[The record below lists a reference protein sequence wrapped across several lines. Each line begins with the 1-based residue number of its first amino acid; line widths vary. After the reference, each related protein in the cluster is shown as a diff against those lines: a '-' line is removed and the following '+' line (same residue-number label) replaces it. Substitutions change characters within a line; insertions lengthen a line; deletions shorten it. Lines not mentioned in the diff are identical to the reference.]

1 MYKLSVLRE
10 FRAGVEEMAGRAAAM
25 PSRVVMPRSS
35 RSVVLRTAMEFVDA
49 GAPKAD

>member
-10 FRAGVEEMAGRAAAM
+10 FSAGVEEMAGSAAAM

-35 RSVVLRTAMEFVDA
+35 RSAVFRTAMEFVEA
-49 GAPKAD
+49 GAPKTD